1 MRLRDF
7 AAFFPEQAV
16 VGALCAALLLCGGA
30 ALAWARWRSGKV
42 VS

>member
-30 ALAWARWRSGKV
+30 VLAWARGRSGKG